1 VADFLGAANIVEGR
15 AVAGGLIETAVGR
28 FAVAD
33 AAAAANGAV
42 KLSWRP
48 EDMKLAATGPANIR
62 DATVRSV
69 VFRGNFVELVVE
81 IGGHPLRAQLDSDV
95 PVAEGDRLSFAV
107 PANRIRVVA

>member
-1 VADFLGAANIVEGR
+1 VEGH
-15 AVAGGLIETAVGR
+15 AIDGGLIETAVGR

-33 AAAAANGAV
+33 ASAAANGAV

-81 IGGHPLRAQLDSDV
+81 VGGHPLRAQMDSDL
-95 PVAEGDRLSFAV
+95 PVAEGDTLSFTV
-107 PANRIRVVA
+107 SANRIRIVA